1 MRDTMYFN
9 SPKKTFMA
17 ATTIVRVRVDEHM
30 KAQATE
36 TLPAMGRPLSDAV
49 RLFLMR
55 VVAD

>member
-1 MRDTMYFN
+1 
-9 SPKKTFMA
+9 
-17 ATTIVRVRVDEHM
+17 M

-36 TLPAMGRPLSDAV
+36 TLLAMGRPLSDAV